1 MRGLFHAKYSP
12 GKPGVGYI
20 CGIEPPEHT
29 GDIMPHYARR
39 RWWEKEEKLE
49 SDSAVQVSR
58 DTPSDRIDQ

>member
-1 MRGLFHAKYSP
+1 VTLKAPLMRGLFHAKYSP

-39 RWWEKEEKLE
+39 RWWEKEEKL
-49 SDSAVQVSR
+49 
-58 DTPSDRIDQ
+58 